1 MSPLQL
7 PTATPTS
14 NIARLLLGPSL
25 FLTGHLTRR
34 INAAG
39 HPDIRPAHGNVLSFI
54 GHGPRRLTEL
64 ASLASLTKATI
75 NYLVDDLER
84 LGYVERLPDPVD
96 RRAKLV
102 GFTSL
107 GYEVGAVVR
116 QVLKEMEDD
125 WRTQV
130 GSERFE
136 IFRAVLLELN
146 QAVDA

>member
-1 MSPLQL
+1 MSSLPI
-7 PTATPTS
+7 PTATSAS

-25 FLTGHLTRR
+25 FLMGHITRR

-39 HPDIRPAHGNVLSFI
+39 HPEIRPAHGNVLSFI

-84 LGYVERLPDPVD
+84 LGYVERRPDPLD

-102 GFTSL
+102 AFTPL
-107 GYEVGAVVR
+107 GSEVGAVVR
-116 QVLKEMEDD
+116 QVLNEVEDD
-125 WRTQV
+125 WRTQI

-136 IFRAVLLELN
+136 VFKAVLLDLN
-146 QAVDA
+146 KSL